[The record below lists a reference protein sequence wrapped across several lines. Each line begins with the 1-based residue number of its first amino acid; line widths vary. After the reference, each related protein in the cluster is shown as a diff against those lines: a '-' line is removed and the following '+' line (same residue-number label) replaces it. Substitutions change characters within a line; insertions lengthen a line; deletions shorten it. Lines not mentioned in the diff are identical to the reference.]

1 MVPSKLFKQDLTYII
16 VEEFPVNG
24 LEDDEILL
32 FTLVLVALEKLVQ
45 DVLRIDEIFPVNIL
59 KLFVI

>member
-32 FTLVLVALEKLVQ
+32 FTLILVALEKLV
-45 DVLRIDEIFPVNIL
+45 
-59 KLFVI
+59 